1 MTNHPL
7 VPNKKT
13 EVTKDNAL
21 LEFTKVFVADG
32 WVLSST
38 QKYSTSRL
46 LHPVE
51 GDEPPDDYVFHIFTK
66 YLKHHDITDCV
77 KEQKA
82 VIAYVF
88 KALPVVLG
96 IRFKPKAS
104 NIITVGRRQYLNK
117 WQAFQPNSTDIK
129 PLPAIA
135 ACLLHRMF
143 PDPAERHKMIQYI
156 AHAIQCPD
164 ERPSYGVMLLS
175 EQGMGKG
182 YMFEKVVTPL
192 FANQTTIARSYL
204 RLTGQFS
211 TLLVDNMFI
220 LLDDPKCKSDATAT
234 ELKSVLSEERAYIE
248 RKHQDGKT
256 QHIYTRIILASNE
269 DRPLPLDDGDRR
281 WFAPAKLVHK
291 VSKAETQRVISRF
304 DRWLKKPGS
313 LESIYE
319 YLLNY
324 SLGDFNAKHIDQTA
338 TLKSVIGLSAN
349 SADYFFPQFIET
361 HTVFTQAELLS
372 GFADEGL
379 SRPSDPHIKY
389 VLESMGYAKKQF
401 TMVDKSRPNYW
412 APKGTT
418 QDDFNLRFPPKE
430 IKPQSCVPAWAI
442 APSA

>member
-1 MTNHPL
+1 MTTL
-7 VPNKKT
+7 ALAPNKKT
-13 EVTKDNAL
+13 VITKENAL
-21 LEFTKVFVADG
+21 LEFSKSFISDG

-51 GDEPPDDYVFHIFTK
+51 GDEPPDDYVFHVFTK
-66 YLKHHDITDCV
+66 YLKYHGVMDCEIEPRV
-77 KEQKA
+77 

-96 IRFKPKAS
+96 VKFKPKGG
-104 NIITVGRRQYLNK
+104 NIITLGNRQYLNN
-117 WQAFQPNSTDIK
+117 WQPFKPNSYDIK

-135 ACLLHRMF
+135 ACLIRRMF
-143 PDPAERHKMIQYI
+143 PDTTERHIMIQYI
-156 AHAIQCPD
+156 AHAIQCPE
-164 ERPSYGVMLLS
+164 ERPSYGIMLLS
-175 EQGMGKG
+175 EPGTGKG
-182 YMFEKVVTPL
+182 YTFEKIITPL
-192 FANQTTIARSYL
+192 FANQTTIARSYG

-211 TLLVDNMFI
+211 TLLFDNMFV
-220 LLDDPKCKSDATAT
+220 LLDDPKCRSDATAT
-234 ELKSVLSEERAYIE
+234 ELKSILSEERAYIE

-256 QHIYTRIILASNE
+256 HHTYTRIILASNE

-281 WFAPAKLVHK
+281 WFAPAKLIHK
-291 VSKAETQRVISRF
+291 VSKAETQRIISRF

-313 LESIYE
+313 LESIYD

-324 SLGDFNAKHIDQTA
+324 SLEGFNAKEIDQTE

-349 SADYFFPQFIET
+349 SADYFFSQFIET
-361 HTVFTQAELLS
+361 HSIFTQAELLA

-401 TMVDKSRPNYW
+401 ALDARRPNYW
-412 APKGTT
+412 VPKGTS
-418 QDDFNLRFPPKE
+418 QDDFNLH
-430 IKPQSCVPAWAI
+430 
-442 APSA
+442 SASKATF